1 MKATSFAYNIKF
13 IKMTAAREGFIMQ
26 KERYPMINPV
36 INPVINLINKN
47 LEHQP
52 PKSLNTLLKLIKY
65 LNRYAVIPSHR
76 FMADIVNSRY
86 HD

>member
-1 MKATSFAYNIKF
+1 MKATSFAYNIKY
-13 IKMTAAREGFIMQ
+13 IKMTAAREGFIKQ
-26 KERYPMINPV
+26 KERY
-36 INPVINLINKN
+36 PVINLINKN

-65 LNRYAVIPSHR
+65 FNRYAVIPSHR
-76 FMADIVNSRY
+76 FMADIVNARY